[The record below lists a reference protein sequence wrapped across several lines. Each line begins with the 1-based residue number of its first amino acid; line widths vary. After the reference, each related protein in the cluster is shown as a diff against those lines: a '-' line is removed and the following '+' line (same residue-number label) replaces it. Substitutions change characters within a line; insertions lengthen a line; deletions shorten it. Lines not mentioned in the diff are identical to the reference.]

1 MGRKSRTCEK
11 FGEFR
16 AGIGRGV
23 FPHLKWR
30 TLVGMLRRLGRL
42 IYKGIFWD
50 AERAT
55 WQYDVMV
62 ALILGF
68 IFLSPR
74 VWFNDRPAEADPGDL
89 VRVSS
94 SAGRAVY
101 EMRADL
107 MERERAGSVEQV
119 ARRVLAA
126 STGRPVRVL
135 EVVAQRDASG
145 QVVSYA
151 VSVKE

>member
-1 MGRKSRTCEK
+1 MWK
-11 FGEFR
+11 
-16 AGIGRGV
+16 
-23 FPHLKWR
+23 
-30 TLVGMLRRLGRL
+30 RLGRL

-55 WQYDVMV
+55 WQYDIMV

-74 VWFNDRPAEADPGDL
+74 AWFNDRPAEAAAGDL
-89 VRVSS
+89 VRVSGGE
-94 SAGRAVY
+94 GRAVY
-101 EMRADL
+101 QMRAGL

-135 EVVAQRDASG
+135 EVVARRDTSG
-145 QVVSYA
+145 QVVSYE
-151 VSVKE
+151 VSVEE